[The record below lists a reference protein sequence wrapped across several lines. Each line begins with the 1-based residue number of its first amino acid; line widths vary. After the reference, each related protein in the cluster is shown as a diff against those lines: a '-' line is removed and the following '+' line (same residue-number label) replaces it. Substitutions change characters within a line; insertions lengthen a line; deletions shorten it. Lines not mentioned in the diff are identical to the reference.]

1 MQVKV
6 TDNSAIFKKAKDE
19 AVARAL
25 EAIGLTAE
33 RHAKENCPV
42 DTGLLRNSITH
53 AISGEAPAIKSYK
66 ATYGSNRYK
75 KGKNA
80 GKRYSASSKNAGTV
94 GVGFYSRK
102 IPEEPNEKKAV
113 YIGTNVKYARA
124 VETSDSMNHPSG
136 AAHFL
141 RDAAATHG
149 DEYKRIAE
157 IQLKKTNL

>member
-25 EAIGLTAE
+25 EAIGKTAE
-33 RHAKENCPV
+33 RHAKERCPV

-53 AISGEAPAIKSYK
+53 AVSGESPVISEYK
-66 ATYGSNRYK
+66 ASYSEEKNK
-75 KGKNA
+75 K
-80 GKRYSASSKNAGTV
+80 GKRYSARSKKADSLTFKQGK
-94 GVGFYSRK
+94 YSGK
-102 IPEEPNEKKAV
+102 TPEEPNGKKAV
-113 YIGTNVKYARA
+113 YIGTNVEYARA

-157 IQLKKTNL
+157 IQLKKG